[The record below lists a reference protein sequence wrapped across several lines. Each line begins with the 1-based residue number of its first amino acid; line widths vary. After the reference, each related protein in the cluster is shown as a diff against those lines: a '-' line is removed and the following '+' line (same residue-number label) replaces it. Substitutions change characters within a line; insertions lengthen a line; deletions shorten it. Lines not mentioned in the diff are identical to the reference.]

1 MLFITRNGDLV
12 RSNNR
17 FSGDHPKNYR
27 RDRHE
32 AQAQRAKTVR
42 RVEDMLAATAIAEAL
57 EDHEVDENVGDVG
70 PGIDLIHDRRTG
82 RLLAA
87 CVG

>member
-42 RVEDMLAATAIAEAL
+42 RVEDMLAAAAIAEAM
-57 EDHEVDENVGDVG
+57 EDHGVDDIVGDAG
-70 PGIDLIHDRRTG
+70 LGINLIHDRRTG